1 MTTQWITRVFIA
13 IFLFAPVLT
22 MVYSPDKF
30 VDKIEISGE
39 TDDDTTESIEFDELI
54 KFVKHLKALQLSQLN
69 ASSLTFPEFHFSVL
83 QVHLL
88 DVPTP
93 PPDSNLIG

>member
-1 MTTQWITRVFIA
+1 MTIQWITRVFIA

-22 MVYSPDKF
+22 AVYSPDKF
-30 VDKIEISGE
+30 IDKIEISGE

-54 KFVKHLKALQLSQLN
+54 KFVKHLKALQLSQLST
-69 ASSLTFPEFHFSVL
+69 SSVTFPEFHFSVI
-83 QVHLL
+83 QINEN

-93 PPDSNLIG
+93 PPDFNLIG